1 MLSHEGFHFRFTGFD
16 FRSSSFFVS
25 FRQNYVVIALKRKM
39 QVDGEKETRPFASA
53 ALTLQSL
60 QCDCNDKAF
69 SGHLPKTFGNFHGK
83 VHRVKNVFHLTQ
95 VPLVYALVTKTQD
108 GGIAINGDSL
118 WKLVN
123 GTYFFIEKFST
134 GKQDYLFKIPL
145 IPGNFPV

>member
-118 WKLVN
+118 
-123 GTYFFIEKFST
+123 
-134 GKQDYLFKIPL
+134 
-145 IPGNFPV
+145 